1 MVRRIHRSCQVQIVA
16 HFPTLGRLSD
26 CRFLYLLECHILPC
40 NPNIIKTL
48 CTTPL
53 KKIQDAISSG
63 VLMLKWCI
71 LNSHNSHSRFHFL
84 LTWYLG
90 LPLRY
95 RIQLP
100 SLREELKCLRRSPML
115 RLWRERGSTRSLLL
129 YHLRRGKLHDQNIL

>member
-1 MVRRIHRSCQVQIVA
+1 MARRMRRSRQVQIVA
-16 HFPTLGRLSD
+16 HFPTLRRHSD
-26 CRFLYLLECHILPC
+26 CRFLHLLECHFFPV
-40 NPNIIKTL
+40 NPNITKTL

-53 KKIQDAISSG
+53 KKIQETISSG

-71 LNSHNSHSRFHFL
+71 LNSHNSHSEFHFL

-95 RIQLP
+95 QIQLP

-115 RLWRERGSTRSLLL
+115 RLWRERGSARSLLL